1 MVGAAAQSTRAS
13 SAAGDDAVSTSG
25 DRSAAPTAAGAPGAL
40 PAPSAVPTGPS
51 ALTAPPA
58 ASTSQSPAPAP
69 APLGQQLVRPLF
81 SLASAGHGTHT
92 VTVTVAPEALG
103 PVTVRA
109 HVSATGMQVEMFAG
123 SDAARDAVRA
133 IIPDLRRDMGGAGL
147 QVGIDLS
154 SQNQPSDPRG
164 QSAAQNALQNGTGTG
179 TGADRGDDP
188 SGAPG
193 SSRAPLDPGAD
204 GPQLATDP
212 TRASLTTTSL
222 DVLA

>member
-1 MVGAAAQSTRAS
+1 
-13 SAAGDDAVSTSG
+13 
-25 DRSAAPTAAGAPGAL
+25 
-40 PAPSAVPTGPS
+40 
-51 ALTAPPA
+51 
-58 ASTSQSPAPAP
+58 
-69 APLGQQLVRPLF
+69 
-81 SLASAGHGTHT
+81 
-92 VTVTVAPEALG
+92 VTVAPDALG

-109 HVSATGMQVEMFAG
+109 HVSATGMQVEMFAA

-164 QSAAQNALQNGTGTG
+164 QNAAQNAFQNANGNGTGPG
-179 TGADRGDDP
+179 PGADASAARDP
-188 SGAPG
+188 S
-193 SSRAPLDPGAD
+193 RTPLDPGD
-204 GPQLATDP
+204 GPQHATDP